1 MATVFFC
8 SACGD
13 TERVQSCTGRRRL
26 NSSSL
31 DNVYKLLESVIA
43 NKAAQNNTDLFS
55 SLFPGLFVSGV
66 PSILHTLKTRKLSR
80 LHTKLADR
88 TPFY

>member
-13 TERVQSCTGRRRL
+13 TERVQSYTGRRKL

-43 NKAAQNNTDLFS
+43 NKVAQSNKIT
-55 SLFPGLFVSGV
+55 
-66 PSILHTLKTRKLSR
+66 
-80 LHTKLADR
+80 
-88 TPFY
+88 

>member
-1 MATVFFC
+1 MVTVFFC

-43 NKAAQNNTDLFS
+43 NKVAQSNILGSFMMAM
-55 SLFPGLFVSGV
+55 SGV
-66 PSILHTLKTRKLSR
+66 TTTTMDGSS
-80 LHTKLADR
+80 
-88 TPFY
+88 